1 MTGAEL
7 GSVIAAAGL
16 VPLLCAADL
25 RLRAAGFVAWTAGVV
40 VLAADLLHS
49 PIARVRVQ
57 VTDRPALAAGGA
69 IVTTR
74 GGAGPF
80 ARRLHAAN
88 PARPAT
94 TSAATIPPAT
104 IERLLRARAG
114 SGREDTG
121 EEATVCCRD
130 GLT

>member
-69 IVTTR
+69 IV
-74 GGAGPF
+74 GLAVLIGA
-80 ARRLHAAN
+80 AW
-88 PARPAT
+88 
-94 TSAATIPPAT
+94 
-104 IERLLRARAG
+104 LLFLALR
-114 SGREDTG
+114 SVTG
-121 EEATVCCRD
+121 EISGATV
-130 GLT
+130 